1 MKQFKRK
8 MGAGLK
14 QEYQESKDIPK
25 QIKNGNYKE
34 ATQQIVDITKM
45 VFIVSIW
52 ILPAG
57 AIISGFILKISD
69 KMRPTAFQKKDKKE
83 DIIE

>member
-1 MKQFKRK
+1 
-8 MGAGLK
+8 
-14 QEYQESKDIPK
+14 
-25 QIKNGNYKE
+25 
-34 ATQQIVDITKM
+34 M